1 MKIRLVFLSLLL
13 IFSISLFSAYAEDA
27 VQSSFSKTQE
37 NLQIEDV
44 LTQFKASNPHIQ
56 ILEGK
61 LEVKRAEHRQAK
73 LLPNPELGYRVED
86 TADKDTFIEVAWP
99 VDLSGRRWLKRKAA
113 KAGVASAES
122 LYAWEMN
129 SLLADVKSHFFELL
143 ANQEQLRALEEGARR
158 YEAILNDIRGRS
170 GQTDYDRLR
179 LEKEA
184 AEVKADASEAKRKLI
199 QLKTDFSILLNEN
212 PNNLRL
218 GGDLKPKGLDLTQS
232 ILEDAAI
239 SQHPKVVS
247 SLKQAESKLLAK
259 RAARRKWLPE
269 LHLSGGFKST
279 SGGETDQDGYVAG
292 VSVALP
298 LFDRG
303 QAEYQSAQGEQKIT
317 EAEAVIVKNEIKQ
330 RLVRSYQ
337 DVTLLTNEVRDYE
350 TVLLHAERL
359 EQMAGLS
366 YLEGRLK
373 ILELLDAYR
382 GAIDSRLRYFDLAL
396 ELKLSEIELERIMG
410 RSLDSLTEENK

>member
-1 MKIRLVFLSLLL
+1 MKTRIVFLSLLVM
-13 IFSISLFSAYAEDA
+13 FGTSLFTVYAEDA
-27 VQSSFSKTQE
+27 AQASLPQTQGG
-37 NLQIEDV
+37 LKIEDV
-44 LTQFKASNPHIQ
+44 LRQFKESNPNIK

-61 LEVKRAEHRQAK
+61 IEVKRALQRQAK
-73 LLPNPELGYRVED
+73 LLPNPELNYRVED

-99 VDLSGRRWLKRKAA
+99 VDISGRRGLKRKAA
-113 KAGVASAES
+113 NAGIASLES
-122 LYAWEMN
+122 FYAWEMN
-129 SLLADVKSHFFELL
+129 SLLADVKTHFFELM
-143 ANQEQLRALEEGARR
+143 ANQEQLKALEEGARR

-179 LEKEA
+179 LEKEV

-212 PNNLRL
+212 PNNLL
-218 GGDLKPKGLDLTQS
+218 LEGDFKPRQAVLSQN
-232 ILEDAAI
+232 IFEDAMI
-239 SQHPKVVS
+239 SQNSKVIS
-247 SLKQAESKLLAK
+247 SLKQAESKQLEK
-259 RAARRKWLPE
+259 RAARRKWFPE
-269 LHLSGGFKST
+269 LHLSGGFKNT
-279 SGGETDQDGYVAG
+279 SGGETDKNGYIAG
-292 VSVALP
+292 VSIALP

-303 QAEYQSAQGEQKIT
+303 QAEYQSAQGEQKVA
-317 EAEAVIVKNEIKQ
+317 EAEAVLVKNEIKQ

-337 DVTLLTNEVRDYE
+337 DVTLLTAELREYE

-359 EQMAGLS
+359 EQMAGLA

-382 GAIDSRLRYFDLAL
+382 GAIQSRLRYFELAL

-410 RSLDSLTEENK
+410 QSLDSLMEENK